1 MTSYFAYGS
10 NMSRAAMRRRCP
22 TAEPI
27 GAARLENWRFLI
39 MLDGYA
45 SVVPARGA
53 TVHGVLWRL
62 SARDLAALNA
72 YESLDSGL
80 YVRRILPVRAGERIV
95 ASMVYVGRER
105 RPGQPRPGYQRT
117 LVAAAREWRLPERY
131 VRFLERWGHPFGGT
145 RAAEVGEFG

>member
-10 NMSRAAMRRRCP
+10 NMSRGARGRRCP
-22 TAEPI
+22 IAEPI

-95 ASMVYVGRER
+95 ASMGYVGRER
-105 RPGQPRPGYQRT
+105 RPGQPRPGYQG
-117 LVAAAREWRLPERY
+117 APAPSAREC
-131 VRFLERWGHPFGGT
+131 
-145 RAAEVGEFG
+145 EFA